1 MSDPGVAPSSP
12 LSPLSTLST
21 LSPEDASAFGRAATD
36 RWLTGPALDVS
47 R

>member
-12 LSPLSTLST
+12 